1 MYVPFF
7 HNISFFSVLKDFINK
22 FSLIFKNN
30 SIILHPILYN
40 IILRMK
46 KITTIFM
53 LMGALIPAGAQ
64 AQALSLDS
72 CRAMALRNNKQ
83 INASKL
89 KKDVA
94 YNLKKSART
103 KYLPK
108 VDALGGYE
116 WFSKEI
122 SLLNSDQKAA
132 FSNLGSTLAGGIS
145 GNASNLMGQLVG
157 QGILTPE
164 QAQKIGG
171 LLSDKLAPVQQQ
183 GNAIGQNVVDA
194 FRTDTRNMW
203 AGSVMVRQPI
213 YMGGAIIA
221 ANKIA
226 DIGEE
231 IAENDLDHQTQ
242 QTLYAIDQAY
252 WLAVSLK
259 QKHKLATSYRD
270 LVQKLNDD
278 VHKMI
283 KQGVATKADGLKVD
297 VKVNEAEMKMTQ
309 AEDGLALSKMLLCQ
323 LCGIPMNQEITL
335 ADEDKETLALS
346 GTPVDTEQQRVAAA
360 DSAMNTRPEL
370 RMLQNALDIS
380 KQATNLVRAI
390 YMPHVALTGGYTI
403 SNPNVFNGFQ
413 KKFTGVWNVGIIV
426 QVPVWNWF
434 DCAYKVRAAKAT
446 TNIAQ
451 MNLDDTREKIHLQ
464 IAQSQ
469 FKVKEAQK
477 KLNMAMR
484 NIASAE
490 ENLRCANLGFKEG
503 VMEVTDVMAAQTAWQ
518 QAQSQ
523 KIDAEIDVK
532 LTQVGLN
539 KALGILQ

>member
-1 MYVPFF
+1 
-7 HNISFFSVLKDFINK
+7 
-22 FSLIFKNN
+22 
-30 SIILHPILYN
+30 
-40 IILRMK
+40 MK
-46 KITTIFM
+46 KILTLIM
-53 LMGALIPAGAQ
+53 LMGAMTAAEAQ
-64 AQALSLDS
+64 SLELNLDS

-83 INASKL
+83 LNASKL

-94 YNLKKSART
+94 TNLKKSART

-122 SLLNSDQKAA
+122 SLLNDGQKSA
-132 FSNLGSTLAGGIS
+132 FINLGSNILGGIS
-145 GNASNLMGQLVG
+145 GNANNMMTELVG
-157 QGILTPE
+157 KGLLTPE

-171 LLSDKLAPVQQQ
+171 LLNEKGGIIQQQ
-183 GNAIGQNVVDA
+183 SNALGQSVVDA

-226 DIGEE
+226 DIGEQ
-231 IAENDLDHQTQ
+231 IADNDLDMQTQ
-242 QTLYAIDQAY
+242 QTLYSIDQAY

-259 QKHKLATSYRD
+259 QKYKLATSYHD
-270 LVQKLNDD
+270 LVKKLNED

-283 KQGVATKADGLKVD
+283 QQGVATKADGLKVD
-297 VKVNEAEMKMTQ
+297 VKVNEAEMKITQ
-309 AEDGLALSKMLLCQ
+309 AEDGLVLSKMLLCQ
-323 LCGIPMNQEITL
+323 LCGIPMNQQITL
-335 ADEDKETLALS
+335 ADEDKESLALS
-346 GTPVDTEQQRVAAA
+346 GTPVDTEQQRVAAS

-370 RMLQNALDIS
+370 RMLQNTLDIS
-380 KQATNLVRAI
+380 KQATNLVRAV
-390 YMPHVALTGGYTI
+390 YLPHVALTGGYTI
-403 SNPNVFNGFQ
+403 SNPNVFNGFE
-413 KKFTGVWNVGIIV
+413 KKFAGVWNVGVIV

-434 DCAYKVRAAKAT
+434 DGAYKVRAAKAAS
-446 TNIAQ
+446 NIAQ

-477 KLNMAMR
+477 KLSMAMK
-484 NIASAE
+484 NIDSAE

>member
-1 MYVPFF
+1 MKTKY
-7 HNISFFSVLKDFINK
+7 IT
-22 FSLIFKNN
+22 LI
-30 SIILHPILYN
+30 L
-40 IILRMK
+40 
-46 KITTIFM
+46 

-64 AQALSLDS
+64 TTVLSLDS
-72 CRAMALRNNKQ
+72 CRAMALRNNKK
-83 INASKL
+83 INASRL

-108 VDALGGYE
+108 VDAMGGYE
-116 WFSKEI
+116 WFSREI
-122 SLLNSDQKAA
+122 SLLNDGQKST
-132 FSNLGSTLAGGIS
+132 FSNLGTSIVGGIS
-145 GNASNLMGQLVG
+145 DNANNMMTELVG
-157 QGILTPE
+157 KGLLTPE

-171 LLSDKLAPVQQQ
+171 LLQEKGGTIQQQ
-183 GNAIGQNVVDA
+183 GNAIGQSIVDA

-203 AGSVMVRQPI
+203 AGSIMLRQPI
-213 YMGGAIIA
+213 YMGGAITA

-226 DIGEE
+226 DIGEQ
-231 IAENDLDHQTQ
+231 IADNDLDMQTQ
-242 QTLYAIDQAY
+242 KTLYSIDQAY
-252 WLAVSLK
+252 WMVVSLK
-259 QKHKLATSYRD
+259 QKQKLATSYRD
-270 LVQKLNDD
+270 LVKKLNED

-283 KQGVATKADGLKVD
+283 KQGVATRADGLKVD
-297 VKVNEAEMKMTQ
+297 VKVNEADMQITQ
-309 AEDGLALSKMLLCQ
+309 VEDGLVLSKMLLCQ

-335 ADEDKETLALS
+335 ADEEKESLALAGS
-346 GTPVDTEQQRVAAA
+346 AVDTEQQRVAAA
-360 DSAMNTRPEL
+360 DSAVNTRPEL
-370 RMLQNALDIS
+370 RMLQNAIDIS
-380 KQATNLVRAI
+380 KQATNLVRAV
-390 YMPHVALTGGYTI
+390 YMPQVALTGGYTI

-413 KKFTGVWNVGIIV
+413 KKFTGVWNVGVIV

-434 DCAYKVRAAKAT
+434 DGAYKVRASKAA
-446 TNIAQ
+446 TNIAE
-451 MNLDDTREKIHLQ
+451 MNLNDTREKIHLQ
-464 IAQSQ
+464 ITQSQ

-477 KLNMAMR
+477 KLNMAMK

>member
-1 MYVPFF
+1 
-7 HNISFFSVLKDFINK
+7 
-22 FSLIFKNN
+22 
-30 SIILHPILYN
+30 
-40 IILRMK
+40 MK
-46 KITTIFM
+46 KILTLIV
-53 LMGALIPAGAQ
+53 LMGAMTAAEAQ
-64 AQALSLDS
+64 TQVLSLDS

-83 INASKL
+83 INASRL

-94 YNLKKSART
+94 MNLRKSART

-108 VDALGGYE
+108 VDVMGGYE
-116 WFSKEI
+116 WFSREI
-122 SLLNSDQKAA
+122 SLLNDGQKTA
-132 FSNLGSTLAGGIS
+132 FSNVGSTLVGGIS
-145 GNASNLMGQLVG
+145 SSASDMMTELVG
-157 QGILTPE
+157 KGFLTPE
-164 QAQKIGG
+164 QAQKIGAIINEKG
-171 LLSDKLAPVQQQ
+171 STIQQQ
-183 GNAIGQNVVDA
+183 GNALGESVVDA
-194 FRTDTRNMW
+194 FRTDTRNIW
-203 AGSVMVRQPI
+203 AGSVMLRQPI
-213 YMGGAIIA
+213 YMGGAILA

-226 DIGEE
+226 DIGEQ
-231 IAENDLDHQTQ
+231 IADNDLDMKTQ
-242 QTLYAIDQAY
+242 ATLYSIDQAY

-270 LVQKLNDD
+270 LVKKLDTD

-297 VKVNEAEMKMTQ
+297 VKVNEAEMQMTQ

-335 ADEDKETLALS
+335 ADEDKETLTLS
-346 GTPVDTEQQRVAAA
+346 GASVDTEQQRVAAS

-370 RMLQNALDIS
+370 RMLENAVEIS
-380 KQATNLVRAI
+380 KQATNLVRAV
-390 YMPHVALTGGYTI
+390 YLPHVALTGGYTI

-413 KKFTGVWNVGIIV
+413 KKFTGVWNIGILV
-426 QVPVWNWF
+426 QMPVWTWF
-434 DCAYKVRAAKAT
+434 DNAYKVRASKAAT
-446 TNIAQ
+446 HIAQ

-464 IAQSQ
+464 VAQSQ

-477 KLNMAMR
+477 KLNMAMK

>member
-1 MYVPFF
+1 MKTKY
-7 HNISFFSVLKDFINK
+7 IT
-22 FSLIFKNN
+22 LI
-30 SIILHPILYN
+30 L
-40 IILRMK
+40 
-46 KITTIFM
+46 

-64 AQALSLDS
+64 TTVLSLDS

-83 INASKL
+83 INASRL

-108 VDALGGYE
+108 VDAMGGYE
-116 WFSKEI
+116 WFSREI
-122 SLLNSDQKAA
+122 SLLNDGQKST
-132 FSNLGSTLAGGIS
+132 FSNLGTSIVGGIS
-145 GNASNLMGQLVG
+145 DNANNMMTELVG
-157 QGILTPE
+157 KGLLTPE

-171 LLSDKLAPVQQQ
+171 LLQEKGGTIQQQ
-183 GNAIGQNVVDA
+183 GNAIGQSIVDA

-203 AGSVMVRQPI
+203 AGSIMLRQPI
-213 YMGGAIIA
+213 YMGGAITA

-226 DIGEE
+226 DIGEQ
-231 IAENDLDHQTQ
+231 IADTDLDMQTQ
-242 QTLYAIDQAY
+242 KTLYSIDQAY
-252 WLAVSLK
+252 WMVVSLK
-259 QKHKLATSYRD
+259 QKQKLATSYRD
-270 LVQKLNDD
+270 LVKKLNED

-283 KQGVATKADGLKVD
+283 KQGVATRADGLKVD
-297 VKVNEAEMKMTQ
+297 VKVNEADMQITQ
-309 AEDGLALSKMLLCQ
+309 VEDGLVLSKMLLCQ

-335 ADEDKETLALS
+335 ADEEKESLALAGS
-346 GTPVDTEQQRVAAA
+346 AVDTEQQRVAAA
-360 DSAMNTRPEL
+360 DSAVNTRPEL
-370 RMLQNALDIS
+370 RMLQNAIDIS
-380 KQATNLVRAI
+380 KQATNLVRAV

-413 KKFTGVWNVGIIV
+413 KKFTGVWNVGVIV

-434 DCAYKVRAAKAT
+434 DGAYKVRASKAA
-446 TNIAQ
+446 TNIAE
-451 MNLDDTREKIHLQ
+451 MNLNDTREKIHLQ
-464 IAQSQ
+464 ITQSQ

-477 KLNMAMR
+477 KLNMAMK

>member
-1 MYVPFF
+1 
-7 HNISFFSVLKDFINK
+7 
-22 FSLIFKNN
+22 
-30 SIILHPILYN
+30 
-40 IILRMK
+40 
-46 KITTIFM
+46 M
-53 LMGALIPAGAQ
+53 LMGALIPAGAG
-64 AQALSLDS
+64 AQTLSLDS

-83 INASKL
+83 LNASKL

-122 SLLNSDQKAA
+122 SLLNDGQKST
-132 FSNLGSTLAGGIS
+132 FSNIGTSITSGIS
-145 GNASNLMGQLVG
+145 DKANDIMGNLVS
-157 QGILTPE
+157 QGLLTPE

-171 LLSDKLAPVQQQ
+171 LLGEKGSTIQQQ
-183 GNAIGQNVVDA
+183 GNALGQGIVDA

-203 AGSVMVRQPI
+203 AGSVMLRQPI

-226 DIGEE
+226 DIGEL
-231 IAENDLDHQTQ
+231 IADNDLDMQTQ
-242 QTLYAIDQAY
+242 KTLFAIDQAY
-252 WLAVSLK
+252 WMVVSLK
-259 QKHKLATSYRD
+259 QKQKLATSYRD
-270 LVQKLNDD
+270 LVKKLDDD

-283 KQGVATKADGLKVD
+283 KQGVATRADGLKVD
-297 VKVNEAEMKMTQ
+297 VKVNEADMQITQ
-309 AEDGLALSKMLLCQ
+309 VEDGLALSKMLLCQ

-335 ADEDKETLALS
+335 ADEEKESLALS
-346 GTPVDTEQQRVAAA
+346 GQAVDTEQQHIAAQ

-370 RMLQNALDIS
+370 RMLQNVVDAS
-380 KQATNLVRAI
+380 KQATNLVRAA
-390 YMPHVALTGGYTI
+390 YLPHVALTGGYMI

-413 KKFTGVWNVGIIV
+413 KKFTGVWNIGVIV
-426 QVPVWNWF
+426 QVPVWNWG
-434 DCAYKVRAAKAT
+434 DGAYKVRASKAA

-464 IAQSQ
+464 ITQSQ

-477 KLNMAMR
+477 KLNMAQK

-503 VMEVTDVMAAQTAWQ
+503 VMDVTDVMGAQTAWQ
-518 QAQSQ
+518 MAQSQ

>member
-1 MYVPFF
+1 
-7 HNISFFSVLKDFINK
+7 
-22 FSLIFKNN
+22 
-30 SIILHPILYN
+30 
-40 IILRMK
+40 MK
-46 KITTIFM
+46 KILTLIV
-53 LMGALIPAGAQ
+53 LMGAMTAAEAQ
-64 AQALSLDS
+64 TQVLSLDS

-83 INASKL
+83 INASRL

-94 YNLKKSART
+94 MNLRKSART

-108 VDALGGYE
+108 VDVMGGYE
-116 WFSKEI
+116 WFSREI
-122 SLLNSDQKAA
+122 SLLNDGQKTA
-132 FSNLGSTLAGGIS
+132 FSNVGSTLVGGIS
-145 GNASNLMGQLVG
+145 SSASDMMTELVG
-157 QGILTPE
+157 KGFLTPE
-164 QAQKIGG
+164 QAQKIGAIINEKG
-171 LLSDKLAPVQQQ
+171 STIQQQ
-183 GNAIGQNVVDA
+183 GNALGQSVVDA
-194 FRTDTRNMW
+194 FRTDTRNIW
-203 AGSVMVRQPI
+203 AGSVMLRQPI
-213 YMGGAIIA
+213 YMGGAILA

-226 DIGEE
+226 DIGEQ
-231 IAENDLDHQTQ
+231 IADNDLDMKTQ
-242 QTLYAIDQAY
+242 ATLYSIDQAY

-270 LVQKLNDD
+270 LVKKLDTD

-297 VKVNEAEMKMTQ
+297 VKVNEAEMQMTQ

-335 ADEDKETLALS
+335 ADEDKETLTLS
-346 GTPVDTEQQRVAAA
+346 GASVDTEQQRVAAS

-370 RMLQNALDIS
+370 RMLENAVEIS
-380 KQATNLVRAI
+380 KQATNLVRAV
-390 YMPHVALTGGYTI
+390 YLPHVALTGGYTI

-413 KKFTGVWNVGIIV
+413 KKFTGVWNVGILV
-426 QVPVWNWF
+426 QMPVWTWF
-434 DCAYKVRAAKAT
+434 DNAYKVRASKAAT
-446 TNIAQ
+446 HIAQ

-464 IAQSQ
+464 VAQSQ

-477 KLNMAMR
+477 KLNMAMK

>member
-1 MYVPFF
+1 MKTKY
-7 HNISFFSVLKDFINK
+7 IT
-22 FSLIFKNN
+22 LI
-30 SIILHPILYN
+30 L
-40 IILRMK
+40 
-46 KITTIFM
+46 

-64 AQALSLDS
+64 TTVLSLDS
-72 CRAMALRNNKQ
+72 CRAMALRNNKK
-83 INASKL
+83 INASRL

-108 VDALGGYE
+108 VDAMGGYE
-116 WFSKEI
+116 WFSREI
-122 SLLNSDQKAA
+122 SLLNDDQKST
-132 FSNLGSTLAGGIS
+132 FSNLGTSIVGGIS
-145 GNASNLMGQLVG
+145 DNANNMMTELVG
-157 QGILTPE
+157 KGLLTPE

-171 LLSDKLAPVQQQ
+171 LLQEKGGTIQQQ
-183 GNAIGQNVVDA
+183 GNAIGQSIVDA

-203 AGSVMVRQPI
+203 AGSIMLRQPI
-213 YMGGAIIA
+213 YMGGAITA

-226 DIGEE
+226 DIGEQ
-231 IAENDLDHQTQ
+231 IADNDLDMQTQ
-242 QTLYAIDQAY
+242 KTLYSIDQAY
-252 WLAVSLK
+252 WMVVSLK
-259 QKHKLATSYRD
+259 QKQKLATSYRD
-270 LVQKLNDD
+270 LVKKLNED

-283 KQGVATKADGLKVD
+283 KQGVATRADGLKVD
-297 VKVNEAEMKMTQ
+297 VKVNEADMQITQ
-309 AEDGLALSKMLLCQ
+309 VEDGLVLSKMLLCQ

-335 ADEDKETLALS
+335 ADEEKESLALAGS
-346 GTPVDTEQQRVAAA
+346 AVDTEQQRVAAA
-360 DSAMNTRPEL
+360 DSAVNTRPEL
-370 RMLQNALDIS
+370 RMLQNAIDIS
-380 KQATNLVRAI
+380 KQATNLVRAV

-413 KKFTGVWNVGIIV
+413 KKFTGVWNVGVIV

-434 DCAYKVRAAKAT
+434 DGAYKVRASKAA
-446 TNIAQ
+446 TNIAE
-451 MNLDDTREKIHLQ
+451 MNLNDTREKIHLQ
-464 IAQSQ
+464 ITQSQ

-477 KLNMAMR
+477 KLNMAMK

-532 LTQVGLN
+532 LTLVGLN

>member
-1 MYVPFF
+1 
-7 HNISFFSVLKDFINK
+7 
-22 FSLIFKNN
+22 
-30 SIILHPILYN
+30 
-40 IILRMK
+40 MK
-46 KITTIFM
+46 KILTLIM
-53 LMGALIPAGAQ
+53 LMGAMTAAEAQ
-64 AQALSLDS
+64 SLELNLDS

-83 INASKL
+83 LNASKL

-94 YNLKKSART
+94 TNLKKSART

-122 SLLNSDQKAA
+122 SLLNDGQKSA
-132 FSNLGSTLAGGIS
+132 FSNLGSNILGGIS
-145 GNASNLMGQLVG
+145 GNANNLMTELVG
-157 QGILTPE
+157 KGLLTPE

-171 LLSDKLAPVQQQ
+171 LLNEKGGFIQQQ
-183 GNAIGQNVVDA
+183 GNALGQSVVDA

-226 DIGEE
+226 DIGEQ
-231 IAENDLDHQTQ
+231 IADNDLDMQTQ
-242 QTLYAIDQAY
+242 QTLYSIDQAY

-259 QKHKLATSYRD
+259 QKYKLATSYHD
-270 LVQKLNDD
+270 LVKKLNED

-283 KQGVATKADGLKVD
+283 QQGVATKADGLKVD
-297 VKVNEAEMKMTQ
+297 VKVNEAEMKITQ
-309 AEDGLALSKMLLCQ
+309 AEDGLVLSKMLLCQ
-323 LCGIPMNQEITL
+323 LCGIPMNQQITL
-335 ADEDKETLALS
+335 ADEDKESLALS
-346 GTPVDTEQQRVAAA
+346 GTPVDTEQQRVAAT

-370 RMLQNALDIS
+370 RMLQNTLDIS
-380 KQATNLVRAI
+380 KQATNLVRAV
-390 YMPHVALTGGYTI
+390 YLPHVALTGGYTI
-403 SNPNVFNGFQ
+403 SNPNVFNGFE
-413 KKFTGVWNVGIIV
+413 KKFAGVWNVGVIV

-434 DCAYKVRAAKAT
+434 DGAYKVRAAKAAS
-446 TNIAQ
+446 NIAQ

-477 KLNMAMR
+477 KLSMAMK
-484 NIASAE
+484 NIDSAE